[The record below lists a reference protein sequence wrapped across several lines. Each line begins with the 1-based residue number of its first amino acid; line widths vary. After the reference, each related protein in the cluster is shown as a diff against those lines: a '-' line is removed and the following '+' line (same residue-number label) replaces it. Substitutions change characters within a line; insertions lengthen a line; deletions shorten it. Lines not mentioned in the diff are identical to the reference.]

1 MARKVLVTGAAGFI
15 GAFLVKKLLEET
27 DDAIVGLDNLNSY
40 YDPGIKDA
48 RLRMLAEA
56 AGGTFT
62 KSLTK
67 HTPNT
72 HSEKGTP

>member
-1 MARKVLVTGAAGFI
+1 MFPPREEAKA
-15 GAFLVKKLLEET
+15 LL
-27 DDAIVGLDNLNSY
+27 
-40 YDPGIKDA
+40 
-48 RLRMLAEA
+48 

>member
-1 MARKVLVTGAAGFI
+1 MFPAREEAKALLV
-15 GAFLVKKLLEET
+15 
-27 DDAIVGLDNLNSY
+27 
-40 YDPGIKDA
+40 
-48 RLRMLAEA
+48 EA
-56 AGGTFT
+56 ADGTFT

>member
-1 MARKVLVTGAAGFI
+1 MFPTREE
-15 GAFLVKKLLEET
+15 VKAL
-27 DDAIVGLDNLNSY
+27 
-40 YDPGIKDA
+40 
-48 RLRMLAEA
+48 LAEA
-56 AGGTFT
+56 TDGTFT

>member
-1 MARKVLVTGAAGFI
+1 MFPPR
-15 GAFLVKKLLEET
+15 EE
-27 DDAIVGLDNLNSY
+27 AKAL
-40 YDPGIKDA
+40 
-48 RLRMLAEA
+48 LAEA
-56 AGGTFT
+56 AGGAFT

>member
-1 MARKVLVTGAAGFI
+1 MFPTR
-15 GAFLVKKLLEET
+15 EE
-27 DDAIVGLDNLNSY
+27 AKAL
-40 YDPGIKDA
+40 
-48 RLRMLAEA
+48 LAEVT
-56 AGGTFT
+56 GGTFT

>member
-1 MARKVLVTGAAGFI
+1 MFPPREKAKAL
-15 GAFLVKKLLEET
+15 
-27 DDAIVGLDNLNSY
+27 
-40 YDPGIKDA
+40 
-48 RLRMLAEA
+48 LAEA
-56 AGGTFT
+56 ADGTFP

>member
-1 MARKVLVTGAAGFI
+1 MFPTR
-15 GAFLVKKLLEET
+15 EE
-27 DDAIVGLDNLNSY
+27 AKAL
-40 YDPGIKDA
+40 
-48 RLRMLAEA
+48 LAEA